1 MDTRSLALILYSRA
15 KLNQD
20 IKTSNEYKL
29 FADDFKNTNW
39 EQVIDRFHIQDKK
52 VINNLLDFIGTI

>member
-1 MDTRSLALILYSRA
+1 MDTRSLALILYARTQLS
-15 KLNQD
+15 QD

-29 FADDFKNTNW
+29 FKDEFKDTNW

-52 VINNLLDFIGTI
+52 ITTNLLNFIEAI